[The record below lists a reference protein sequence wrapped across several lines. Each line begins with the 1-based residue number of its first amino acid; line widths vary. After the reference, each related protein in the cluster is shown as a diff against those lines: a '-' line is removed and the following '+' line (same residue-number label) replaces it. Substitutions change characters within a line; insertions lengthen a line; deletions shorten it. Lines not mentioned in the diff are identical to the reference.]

1 MRQMIFPGA
10 YYENNELH
18 VFANVPKA
26 FVAKYQY
33 DREIHDLHTFLG
45 YRKVSVRFFKNKK
58 GILMWDA
65 WATFDDRMDT
75 TFAKREMYN
84 AIRHAMKRTFSPK
97 DNNVF

>member
-1 MRQMIFPGA
+1 
-10 YYENNELH
+10 
-18 VFANVPKA
+18 
-26 FVAKYQY
+26 
-33 DREIHDLHTFLG
+33 
-45 YRKVSVRFFKNKK
+45 
-58 GILMWDA
+58 MWDA